1 MDESTRQAKA
11 PAKPRSSKPKP
22 DAPAQPE
29 NNPATSAVAAI
40 QKQVEEVI
48 RPLFTEAMSYDKKA
62 YENWV
67 KEYRQAFDGLVQNE
81 SPTAGD
87 IQSQEQF
94 DFTHI
99 WLKCLIEK
107 AKTNS

>member
-1 MDESTRQAKA
+1 
-11 PAKPRSSKPKP
+11 
-22 DAPAQPE
+22 
-29 NNPATSAVAAI
+29 
-40 QKQVEEVI
+40 
-48 RPLFTEAMSYDKKA
+48 MSHDKKA
-62 YENWV
+62 YEKWV
-67 KEYRQAFDGLVQNE
+67 TEYRQAFDGLVQNE